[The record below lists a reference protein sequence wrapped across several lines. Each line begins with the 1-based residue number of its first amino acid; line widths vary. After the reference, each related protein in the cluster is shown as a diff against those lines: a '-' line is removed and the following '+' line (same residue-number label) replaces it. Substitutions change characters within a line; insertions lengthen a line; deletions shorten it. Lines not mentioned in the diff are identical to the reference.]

1 MLSKNLSNIESGEIF
16 FKDISFHQQIE
27 KVNAAHAPDR
37 QGNEVDIKSL
47 RQAWE
52 NTTCPPDIDGHGPG
66 SCNRVLLA
74 LPFVGNGP
82 ERQI

>member
-37 QGNEVDIKSL
+37 
-47 RQAWE
+47 
-52 NTTCPPDIDGHGPG
+52 
-66 SCNRVLLA
+66 
-74 LPFVGNGP
+74 
-82 ERQI
+82 